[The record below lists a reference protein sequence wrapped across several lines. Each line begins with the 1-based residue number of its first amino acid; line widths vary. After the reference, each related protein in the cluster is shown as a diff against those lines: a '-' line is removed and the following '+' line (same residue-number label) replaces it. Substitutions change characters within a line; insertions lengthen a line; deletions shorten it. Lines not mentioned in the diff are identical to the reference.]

1 MELGLN
7 KKISKFAFLNDVTD
21 HDKSDDGSISEQI
34 NLKISSK
41 KSLENIT
48 DDQNITTKEQVKN
61 IKIELAKVAQNFQKF
76 FQNQNNIQ
84 EKLQKLEE
92 EKLKQRIINEELL
105 N

>member
-61 IKIELAKVAQNFQKF
+61 IKNELAKVAQNFQKF

-92 EKLKQRIINEELL
+92 EKLK
-105 N
+105 

>member
-1 MELGLN
+1 MEVGLN
-7 KKISKFAFLNDVTD
+7 KKISKSAFLNDVTE
-21 HDKSDDGSISEQI
+21 HDKSDDGSITEQI

-92 EKLKQRIINEELL
+92 EKLK
-105 N
+105 

>member
-92 EKLKQRIINEELL
+92 EKLK
-105 N
+105 